1 MATGSISFDDFL
13 AQAQTGDLV
22 LFHGVSTES
31 TIVEAITGGPY
42 SHATMVVVLPNGD
55 KTLWQAAG
63 EALEVD
69 PVKGVLH
76 TGAQLGA
83 LADTVTLLYHHW
95 NDEPH
100 YRPVVWDRPATLAND
115 VLAFVQHLEGRPFPD
130 TVVMLGNWLVGTNLD
145 IDLARG
151 SVFCSELVAMTY
163 QALGLLP
170 ADPVPNSYCPSD
182 FSSEYG
188 HVPLQGGATFGD
200 DLAIDLSTIPPQRT
214 PPAPLATEG

>member
-1 MATGSISFDDFL
+1 MAAGSISFDDFIT
-13 AQAQTGDLV
+13 QALTGDLV

-31 TIVEAITGGPY
+31 QIVEQVTGGPY

-69 PVKGVLH
+69 PEKGVKH
-76 TGAQLGA
+76 TGAQLGP
-83 LADTVTLLYHHW
+83 LGDTVTLLYHHW
-95 NDEPH
+95 NDQPH
-100 YRPVVWDRPATLAND
+100 YRPVVWNRPSTLPGD
-115 VLAFVQHLEGRPFPD
+115 VLAFVNQLEGRPFPGVA
-130 TVVMLGNWLVGTNLD
+130 TMLGNWLAGLNLD
-145 IDLARG
+145 IDLAQG

-170 ADPVPNSYCPSD
+170 DDPVPNSYNPND

-188 HVPLQGGATFGD
+188 HVGLQGGAAFGD
-200 DLAIDLSTIPPQRT
+200 DLAIDLTTIPPLT
-214 PPAPLATEG
+214 AP

>member
-1 MATGSISFDDFL
+1 MTTGSISFDDFL

-31 TIVEAITGGPY
+31 QAVEAITSGPY

-63 EALEVD
+63 ERLEFD
-69 PVKGVLH
+69 PVKGSLH
-76 TGAQLGA
+76 DGAQLGD
-83 LADTVTLLYHHW
+83 LAQTVTLLYHHW

-100 YRPVVWDRPATLAND
+100 YRPVTWNRPATLAND
-115 VLAFVQHLEGRPFPD
+115 VLAFVGQLEGRPFPD
-130 TVVMLGNWLVGTNLD
+130 IPVMLGNWLVGKNLD
-145 IDLARG
+145 IDLASG

-170 ADPVPNSYCPSD
+170 DDPVPNSYCPSD

-188 HVPLQGGATFGD
+188 HVGLQGGATFGD
-200 DLAIDLSTIPPQRT
+200 DLAIDLNTL
-214 PPAPLATEG
+214 PPAPVPAPPAIAEG